1 MNLHKPCTIPV
12 HIVIYRNAY
21 YIEMNITINALH
33 FIVRVFKIIL
43 AMFWKHWRMPEFFS
57 FQLHLKFNME
67 IVHIINTKNKF
78 SMTANYGIYYV

>member
-33 FIVRVFKIIL
+33 FIVKSFKNN
-43 AMFWKHWRMPEFFS
+43 FS
-57 FQLHLKFNME
+57 NVLETLE
-67 IVHIINTKNKF
+67 D
-78 SMTANYGIYYV
+78 A